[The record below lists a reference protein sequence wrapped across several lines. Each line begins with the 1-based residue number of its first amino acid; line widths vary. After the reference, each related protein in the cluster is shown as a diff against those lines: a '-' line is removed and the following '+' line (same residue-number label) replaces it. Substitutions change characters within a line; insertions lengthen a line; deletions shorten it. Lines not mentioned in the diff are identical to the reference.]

1 MTYKGEAYQGIIDIQ
16 ILIIVAETQLQAYK
30 AEQKAKRSRNDP
42 DKNEIAKKINIQ
54 EKFIKE
60 LTDLLD
66 DLLDKIEML
75 AGGMRD
81 LETQIFLRKYLI
93 GKDRQDIMDELSIC
107 RTTYYDYCKKIDEKL
122 KETPFGQDLVRALQ
136 E

>member
-16 ILIIVAETQLQAYK
+16 ILLIVAETQLQAYK
-30 AEQKAKRSRNDP
+30 LEQKAKRSKNDP
-42 DKNEIAKKINIQ
+42 DKNELARKINIQ

-60 LTDLLD
+60 LENLLEDLLEKI
-66 DLLDKIEML
+66 DLL
-75 AGGMRD
+75 ATGMRD
-81 LETQIFLRKYLI
+81 LETQIFLRKYMI

-107 RTTYYDYCKKIDEKL
+107 RTTYFDYCKKIDEKL
-122 KETPFGQDLVRALQ
+122 KTTPFGRDLITALQ

>member
-16 ILIIVAETQLQAYK
+16 ILLIVAETQLQAYK
-30 AEQKAKRSRNDP
+30 AEQKAKRSKNDP

-60 LTDLLD
+60 VSELLD
-66 DLLDKIEML
+66 DLLEKVDMVS
-75 AGGMRD
+75 AGMRD
-81 LETQIFLRKYLI
+81 LETQIFLRKYMI
-93 GKDRQDIMDELSIC
+93 GKDRQDIMDELGIC
-107 RTTYYDYCKKIDEKL
+107 RTTYYNYCKIIDDKL
-122 KETPFGQDLVRALQ
+122 KSTPFGQDLITALQ